1 MTITTVR
8 TIALGTAAAM
18 TGLAALAAGASA
30 QTTCEWYG
38 RTALKQQQENVQLKC
53 GFTGPEWSSDL
64 RAHMAWCASVPPDV
78 WKKSAQSRDQQLAA
92 CGQGKKS

>member
-1 MTITTVR
+1 M
-8 TIALGTAAAM
+8 
-18 TGLAALAAGASA
+18 
-30 QTTCEWYG
+30 
-38 RTALKQQQENVQLKC
+38 QLKC

>member
-1 MTITTVR
+1 MTMTTLR
-8 TIALGTAAAM
+8 TIAPAAAAAL
-18 TGLAALAAGASA
+18 TGLAALATGAFA

-64 RAHMAWCASVPPDV
+64 RAHVAWCASVPPDV

-92 CGQGKKS
+92 CAGKK